1 MSVYAQEYGYFFN
14 SQNSDR
20 KYNAESFET
29 WLKPFFISGVFQGGL
44 QVKAQADPDMTVQ
57 VTPGYANLQGKPAY
71 WPDTNNL
78 TLLTAS
84 GVYDRID
91 TIVLRRDNTNRAI
104 SIEVVTGTASASP
117 QPTAPVRTND
127 VFELVLA
134 QIRVGVGVTKVTG
147 ANITDT
153 RMDSTLC
160 GYVAATVDQ
169 IDFDQI
175 KAQFDDW
182 LSEFKAGTEEDYAEF
197 VAQLQTDLEAYQDVL
212 EEKETTAAGD
222 YTNFK
227 ETIEAYIAELE
238 QIIDAGDVSALV
250 LRLDQLEE
258 DVLQYPWLRPVGLLT
273 DQSGNEITDDQGDPI
288 NITTL
293 SQAEVA
299 AGVINT
305 KAHY

>member
-14 SQNSDR
+14 SNNSDR

-44 QVKAQADPDMTVQ
+44 QVKAQADPGMSVQ
-57 VTPGYANLQGKPAY
+57 VTPGYANLNGKPAY

-78 TLLTAS
+78 EITTAS

-91 TIVLRRDNTNRAI
+91 TVVLRRDNTNRCI
-104 SIEVVTGTASASP
+104 SIEVVTGTAGLNP
-117 QPTAPVRTND
+117 VPTPPTRNED
-127 VFELVLA
+127 IFELVIAEIL
-134 QIRVGVGVTKVTG
+134 VGVGVTEITAAKV
-147 ANITDT
+147 TDT
-153 RMDSTLC
+153 RLDSDLC
-160 GYVAATVDQ
+160 GYVAATVEQ

-175 KAQFDDW
+175 KTQFDGW
-182 LSEFKAGTEEDYAEF
+182 LAEFQETAGDEYADF
-197 VAQLQTDLEAYQDVL
+197 VAQLQTDLEEYQDDL
-212 EEKETTAAGD
+212 EEKESTASGD

-258 DVLQYPWLRPVGLLT
+258 DVLQSPWKRPNGLLT

-299 AGVINT
+299 AGVIN
-305 KAHY
+305 ANLHY

>member
-1 MSVYAQEYGYFFN
+1 MSVYAQGYGYFFN
-14 SQNSDR
+14 SSNSDR

-29 WLKPFFISGVFQGGL
+29 WLKPFFITGVFEGSL
-44 QVKAQADPDMTVQ
+44 QVKAQSDPDMTVQ
-57 VTPGYANLQGKPAY
+57 VTPGYANLNGKPAH

-78 TLLTAS
+78 AITTAS

-91 TIVLRRDNTNRAI
+91 TVVLRRDNTNRCI
-104 SIEVVTGTASASP
+104 SIEVVTGTASGSP
-117 QPTAPVRTND
+117 QPKPPTRNND
-127 VFELVLA
+127 IYELVLA
-134 QIRVGVGVTKVTG
+134 QIRVGVGVTKITA

-153 RMDSTLC
+153 RLDSEIC
-160 GYVAATVDQ
+160 GFVAATVEQ

-175 KAQFDDW
+175 KAQFDGW
-182 LSEFKAGTEEDYAEF
+182 LAEFQENAGEEYAGFVEQLSE
-197 VAQLQTDLEAYQDVL
+197 DLAAYQDEL
-212 EEKETTAAGD
+212 EEKETTASGD

-227 ETIEAYIAELE
+227 NTIEEYIAELE

-258 DVLQYPWLRPVGLLT
+258 DVLQSPWKRPIGLLT

-293 SQAEVA
+293 SQAENA
-299 AGVINT
+299 AGVIN
-305 KAHY
+305 AHLHY

>member
-14 SQNSDR
+14 SSNSDR

-44 QVKAQADPDMTVQ
+44 QVKAQSDPDMSVQ
-57 VTPGYANLQGKPAY
+57 VTPGYANMKGKPAY

-78 TLLTAS
+78 TIATAS

-91 TIVLRRDNTNRAI
+91 TIVLRRDNTNRCI
-104 SIEVVTGTASASP
+104 SIEVVTGSAGLNP
-117 QPTAPVRTND
+117 QPTAPVRTAD
-127 VFELVLA
+127 IFELVLA
-134 QIRVGVGVTKVTG
+134 QIRVGVGVTAITAAK
-147 ANITDT
+147 ITDT
-153 RMDSTLC
+153 RLDSDLC
-160 GYVAATVDQ
+160 GYVAATVEQ

-175 KAQFDDW
+175 KAQFDGW
-182 LSEFKAGTEEDYAEF
+182 LAEF
-197 VAQLQTDLEAYQDVL
+197 QETAGEEYADFCAQLTSDLEAYQDAL

-258 DVLQYPWLRPVGLLT
+258 DVLQSPWKRPVGLLT

-299 AGVINT
+299 AGVIN
-305 KAHY
+305 AHLHY